1 MPQLT
6 IQISD
11 SLLGKLQKQAR
22 FFNKP
27 IDEWVVE
34 RLETISETVFE
45 PLSKDERMEKFLR
58 ESDLFAALKDKLGSE
73 LETLAYYVSPERRK
87 ELAQK
92 ASVGKPLSEI
102 IIEDR
107 GG

>member
-6 IQISD
+6 ISISD
-11 SLLGKLQKQAR
+11 SLLGKLQEQAR
-22 FFNKP
+22 IFNKP

-34 RLETISETVFE
+34 RLKIISETE
-45 PLSKDERMEKFLR
+45 PEQSNEDKRMEKFLR
-58 ESDLFAALKDKLGSE
+58 ESDLFAIPEDKLGSE
-73 LETLAYYVSPERRK
+73 LELLTYHVSLERRQ

-107 GG
+107 GE